1 MAALRRGRGL
11 TCHGTG
17 CSPLLS
23 VGLGQGPYSQRS
35 AAWPWSSPKAWP
47 RPAAGLLLPHSWSA
61 PARARL
67 CPRPPPSLPRPP
79 PSLPRPTPGL
89 LRAGTRGRA
98 VPSLEPAGPGLARR
112 PAAPWRSPAPRAPV
126 RAAGRAEAARSAL
139 KRPDELSGPCRQP
152 VCLPP
157 PPPRSDHSR
166 SRHFK
171 APAGLGRAPTQHRAH
186 GAAPRGWRAMGRRGL
201 GEPGTAV
208 GSGATHGDGPL
219 RPGTV
224 LPAQG
229 KGSQPHSCCASHWLR
244 ALGGACRTPG
254 QRVGR
259 GTLGC
264 GFSGQGAG
272 RGILVPLSWGVGGC
286 RDSQPGVALHYPNP
300 QPGLG
305 RNFPF
310 PNRGW
315 GRRASAPAPSSPSP
329 RPSQLRKVP
338 ATFGSGKVP
347 SKRLPGERRRA
358 GHAVRLGT
366 QDPS

>member
-1 MAALRRGRGL
+1 MGQAVLRCCLWGWDKALTPSAVRPGPGAHPRPGRGL
-11 TCHGTG
+11 RRVYSCPTPGLPPPEPG
-17 CSPLLS
+17 SAPDLLW
-23 VGLGQGPYSQRS
+23 
-35 AAWPWSSPKAWP
+35 AH
-47 RPAAGLLLPHSWSA
+47 PALLLAYP
-61 PARARL
+61 
-67 CPRPPPSLPRPP
+67 C
-79 PSLPRPTPGL
+79 PTPGL

-201 GEPGTAV
+201 GEPGAAV

-229 KGSQPHSCCASHWLR
+229 KGSQPHSRCASHWLG

-329 RPSQLRKVP
+329 RPSQLRKAP